1 MVKEFIFLA
10 WFQYIQQ
17 AAKLSY
23 GGLSFK
29 FSRIMSLRKSQRRQP
44 QPEQQPT
51 EEEYILTE
59 QEPLTST
66 KVAEGSVHQLRD
78 DNESDPV
85 IKDAAEFEV
94 LERSRPKLTK
104 VAEGS
109 ILKSLHQLKDD
120 DESDPIIR
128 NAAKVLERSRRLNY
142 LSRKEWYTLLRTV
155 RDSSNNCKELTQ
167 ILNEIDTG
175 AAGIIHVIK

>member
-1 MVKEFIFLA
+1 
-10 WFQYIQQ
+10 
-17 AAKLSY
+17 
-23 GGLSFK
+23 
-29 FSRIMSLRKSQRRQP
+29 MSLRKSQRQP

-59 QEPLTST
+59 QEPHTST

-85 IKDAAEFEV
+85 IKDAAEFEI

-109 ILKSLHQLKDD
+109 ILKSLHQLRDD

-128 NAAKVLERSRRLNY
+128 NAAKVLERSRLN
-142 LSRKEWYTLLRTV
+142 LSGKEWYTLLRTV

-175 AAGIIHVIK
+175 AAGIIYTCY